1 MAITGANN
9 INSVYSTFQN
19 KMFQRVLQSSGMAD
33 SSIFGSMTG
42 SSGATLGSADMS
54 SLMQLMMMMKM
65 MESMGMDM
73 SDLTGT
79 SSGTD
84 NTTTTTTTTVAGKP
98 STSNITTGGSIK
110 IGNSTEQTITG
121 TTWNDDLKTVGSF
134 TIGNETYELVTNI
147 GIGGDGNKGF
157 KNVFKKGEGE
167 DEQYYYYAN
176 GKLQEIDNTN
186 EITASGNKKLVYNNT
201 VYNYV
206 KQVGTTITLQK
217 SESDTTGA
225 VTATLVGSTGGDA
238 SAQVYKIGNTSYE
251 LRGGVFVARSSS
263 LAKDGTLDIVN
274 GSSGSSAAFDTI
286 TEYVAGSKIVT
297 QSGATYTRVYQHS
310 NGKRFDASR
319 NIYQNGDNYYEAS
332 GATLTQINV
341 TDLSYFAGYS
351 SLDNSE
357 GSAIFA
363 GLNLADKLN
372 SNDENNITFFTKEV
386 NGETRLFTIDANN
399 TEVDVTDNAMYYSQ
413 AKIGQNEATYIMK
426 VNGDSITLTSATGG
440 EIATLTRPANSTDT
454 TVPTVQYKEGI
465 YKTEGS
471 VGPNSGLKTNSY
483 YRFDGGRFVEVTA
496 PAEIYA
502 RITSNPLNTYPS
514 NSTSFTSNIDTEKYN
529 LGNAVGSTFTS
540 ANLAAAG
547 GAQYMQWEGENVTI
561 YQRVEGGSPVAV
573 ERFTKKQE
581 GTNVY
586 YERSVK
592 VHLNAIDGGGGS
604 DGQTAWVTDSTKY
617 KFDNGQF
624 SPKDS

>member
-19 KMFQRVLQSSGMAD
+19 KMFQSVLQSSGMAD

-73 SDLTGT
+73 SELTGT

-110 IGNSTEQTITG
+110 IGNSSDAETITG
-121 TTWNDDLKTVGSF
+121 TTWNTDLNTVGSF
-134 TIGNETYELVTNI
+134 TIGNETYELVDNI

-157 KNVFKKGEGE
+157 KNVFKKGE
-167 DEQYYYYAN
+167 QYYYYAN

-186 EITASGNKKLVYNNT
+186 TISASGNKKLVYNNT

-206 KQVGTTITLQK
+206 KQEGTTITLQK
-217 SESDTTGA
+217 SQTDTSGA
-225 VTATLVGSTGGDA
+225 VTATLVGSTGGDD

-251 LRGGVFVARSSS
+251 LRGGVFVARSST
-263 LAKDGTLDIVN
+263 LAKDGTLDLV
-274 GSSGSSAAFDTI
+274 SGTGASFDTI

-319 NIYQNGDNYYEAS
+319 NIYQNGNNYYEAS
-332 GATLTQINV
+332 GATLTQIDV

-372 SNDENNITFFTKEV
+372 PNDPTNITFFTKEV
-386 NGETRLFTIDANN
+386 NGETRLFAIGEDNQ
-399 TEVDVTDNAMYYSQ
+399 EVDVTDNAMYYSQ
-413 AKIGQNEATYIMK
+413 AKIGQNEATYNME
-426 VNGDSITLTSATGG
+426 VTGDSIRLTSATGDA
-440 EIATLTRPANSTDT
+440 IATLTRPASN
-454 TVPTVQYKEGI
+454 PHAVQYKEGI
-465 YKTEGS
+465 YKTGDT
-471 VGPNSGLKTNSY
+471 VGTNSGLKSNSY

-502 RITSNPLNTYPS
+502 VIRASDLNQYS
-514 NSTSFTSNIDTEKYN
+514 EDSTSFTSNIDTKKYN
-529 LGNAVGSTFTS
+529 LGDAVGNAFES

-547 GAQYMQWEGENVTI
+547 GGNGAQYMQWEGENVTI

-592 VHLNAIDGGGGS
+592 VNLTAIEGKGGS
-604 DGQTAWVTDSTKY
+604 SGQTAWVTDNAQY
-617 KFDNGQF
+617 KFENGKF
-624 SPKDS
+624 SPKTPS

>member
-19 KMFQRVLQSSGMAD
+19 KMFQSVLQSSGMAD

-73 SDLTGT
+73 SELTGT

-84 NTTTTTTTTVAGKP
+84 NTTTTTTTVAGKP

-110 IGNSTEQTITG
+110 IGNSSDAETITG
-121 TTWNDDLKTVGSF
+121 TTWNTDLNTVGSF
-134 TIGNETYELVTNI
+134 TIGNETYELVDNI

-157 KNVFKKGEGE
+157 KNVFKKGE
-167 DEQYYYYAN
+167 QYYYYAN

-186 EITASGNKKLVYNNT
+186 TISTSGNKKLVYNNT

-206 KQVGTTITLQK
+206 KQEGTTITLQK
-217 SESDTTGA
+217 SQTDTSGA
-225 VTATLVGSTGGDA
+225 VTATLVGSTGGDN

-251 LRGGVFVARSSS
+251 LRGGVFVARSST
-263 LAKDGTLDIVN
+263 LAKDGTLDLV
-274 GSSGSSAAFDTI
+274 SGTGASFDTI

-319 NIYQNGDNYYEAS
+319 NIYQNGNNYYEAS
-332 GATLTQINV
+332 GATLTQIDV

-372 SNDENNITFFTKEV
+372 LSDPNNITFFTKEV
-386 NGETRLFTIDANN
+386 NGETRLFAIGEDNQ
-399 TEVDVTDNAMYYSQ
+399 EVDVTDNARYYSQ
-413 AKIGQNEATYIMK
+413 AKIGQNEATYNME
-426 VNGDSITLTSATGG
+426 VTDDSIRLTSATGDA
-440 EIATLTRPANSTDT
+440 IATLTRPASTDND
-454 TVPTVQYKEGI
+454 VQYKEGI
-465 YKTEGS
+465 YKTETP
-471 VGPNSGLKTNSY
+471 VGANSGLKSNSY

-496 PAEIYA
+496 PSEIYA
-502 RITSNPLNTYPS
+502 FISSSSLNTYS
-514 NSTSFTSNIDTEKYN
+514 STSTQFTSNIDTEKYN
-529 LGNAVGSTFTS
+529 LGDAVGNAFAS

-547 GAQYMQWEGENVTI
+547 GENGTQYMQWEGENVTI

-592 VHLNAIDGGGGS
+592 VNLTARVGNGGS
-604 DGQTAWVTDSTKY
+604 SGQTAWVTDKQQY
-617 KFDNGQF
+617 KFENGKF
-624 SPKDS
+624 SPKTPS

>member
-19 KMFQRVLQSSGMAD
+19 KMFQSVLQSSGMAD

-73 SDLTGT
+73 SELTGT

-110 IGNSTEQTITG
+110 IGNSPDAETITG
-121 TTWNDDLKTVGSF
+121 TTWNTALKTVGSF
-134 TIGNETYELVTNI
+134 TTDTGTYQLVANI

-186 EITASGNKKLVYNNT
+186 TIDASGNKKLVYNNT

-206 KQVGTTITLQK
+206 KHEGTTITLQK

-225 VTATLVGSTGGDA
+225 VTATLVGSTGGDN

-251 LRGGVFVARSSS
+251 LRGGVFVARSST

-274 GSSGSSAAFDTI
+274 GSSASFDTI
-286 TEYVAGSKIVT
+286 TQYVAGSRIVT
-297 QSGATYTRVYQHS
+297 QSGDTYTRVYQDS

-319 NIYQNGDNYYEAS
+319 NIYQKGTNYYEAS

-372 SNDENNITFFTKEV
+372 DTATTNITFFTKEV
-386 NGETRLFTIDANN
+386 NGETRLFTIDAENN
-399 TEVDVTDNAMYYSQ
+399 EVDVTDNAMYYSQ
-413 AKIGQNEATYIMK
+413 AKIGQNEATYKM
-426 VNGDSITLTSATGG
+426 VVTGDSIRLKTAT
-440 EIATLTRPANSTDT
+440 EEVIATLTRPANSDDA
-454 TVPTVQYKEGI
+454 TVQYKEGI
-465 YKTEGS
+465 YKTGDT

-496 PAEIYA
+496 PSEIYA
-502 RITSNPLNTYPS
+502 RITSNQLNSYTSPS
-514 NSTSFTSNIDTEKYN
+514 TPFTSNIDTDKYT
-529 LGNAVGSTFTS
+529 LGNAVGDPFSS

-573 ERFTKKQE
+573 ERFTKKQD
-581 GTNVY
+581 GVDVY

-592 VHLNAIDGGGGS
+592 VKLSANAGKGGS

-624 SPKDS
+624 SRKTTS